1 MSERERAACHMLHVA
16 SLVACLKC
24 SQFLEVLAKKQLAR
38 FTVHLHC
45 YIQRMTPMSAP
56 LGRIFRF
63 WQASPEQAC
72 RQWGRAQAEENEES
86 TIAAVPFWAYC
97 NWFLCVCYHR
107 FAMRLPLC
115 EGVSATL
122 KLFVR
127 YINTDY
133 YTVIYCMQV
142 HNGFNRGFD
151 FIGIHPISDT
161 SSCMTDSSNLWCNG
175 IPAMWIW

>member
-1 MSERERAACHMLHVA
+1 MIYKLYSPLFVLKTLSIGFALQCQRERAACHMLHVA

-97 NWFLCVCYHR
+97 NWFLCVCV
-107 FAMRLPLC
+107 LPSVC
-115 EGVSATL
+115 NAAAT
-122 KLFVR
+122 VR
-127 YINTDY
+127 GSQCHFKVVCYSLYVT
-133 YTVIYCMQV
+133 
-142 HNGFNRGFD
+142 
-151 FIGIHPISDT
+151 
-161 SSCMTDSSNLWCNG
+161 
-175 IPAMWIW
+175 